1 MEVKKVN
8 KQPVDSLT
16 DLTNNGWS
24 CVSELASVCN
34 YG

>member
-8 KQPVDSLT
+8 KQSGRSET